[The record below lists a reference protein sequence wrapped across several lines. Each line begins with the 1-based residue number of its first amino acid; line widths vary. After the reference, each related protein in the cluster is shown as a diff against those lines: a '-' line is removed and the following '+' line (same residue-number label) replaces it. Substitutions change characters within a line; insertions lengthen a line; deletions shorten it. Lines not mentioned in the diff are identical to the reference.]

1 MTSSSPDW
9 MASRDAAEAQLGLQS
24 RESSAGAAGRT
35 SCGRSERSCRHL
47 PCLWSP
53 QISNLNYCLPP
64 NAPQKDPRA
73 PPRETFLALNSSRE
87 ANPLLFPV
95 KTMRRGT
102 DLCLI
107 HSVPETTSFQ
117 EPERTFAGSRQL
129 FPRDTAW
136 QLHSPHPCQG
146 GFEPARGCFALGQV
160 GGHPPR
166 PRTQTPWG
174 QREQPGQLLN
184 CSAWLLN
191 ARTAVPLHHGL
202 CLYTTA
208 PCSSHHWCKA
218 SVNPDR
224 SPR

>member
-1 MTSSSPDW
+1 

-87 ANPLLFPV
+87 KPERQ
-95 KTMRRGT
+95 T
-102 DLCLI
+102 
-107 HSVPETTSFQ
+107 HSSSQSKPCAGALTFASSTPSPRPRASKSQ
-117 EPERTFAGSRQL
+117 ERTFAGSRQL

-136 QLHSPHPCQG
+136 QLHSPHPIQG

-174 QREQPGQLLN
+174 HREQPGQLLN

-191 ARTAVPLHHGL
+191 ARTAVPLHHGP

-208 PCSSHHWCKA
+208 PCSFHHWCKA
-218 SVNPDR
+218 SANPDR